1 MSRRSL
7 HILTVVVF
15 AFLPSAAIAQGEVN
29 EVLIFG
35 DVPATG
41 VFKVP
46 GEVVVNEFV
55 DLAGGVSAGTVNVRL
70 VRDEKIAWGGLV
82 SKGQPGDF
90 KVAHGDIVVV
100 HSLERLS
107 GRRQQNGKPNVVQVT
122 IINPRT
128 RPLIV
133 DLEEG
138 KVTAGDVLND
148 KDVRLGDRAF
158 RIIRT
163 DPKTVPIVGDAR
175 TILHHGDIVMV
186 RDAAVETAAMPG
198 PAQVAQA
205 SNQEVIDVP
214 ALPGNGPLLIPVSDQ
229 IITPQEDEPA
239 PADTAPVPVAANYGG
254 LAGMVG
260 QPPQPAAPEITSPQP
275 PASFVPPGATQDQD
289 LMNTDPWML
298 GKQPL
303 QTPGLPAPDTFQPG
317 SGQPSVGTEIP
328 PFNPQPGYN
337 APSSQSAYNGQP
349 SGYPAAS
356 GLPGGQNGLTPRPPA
371 GPAPAATQQSTNSSL
386 PLPSELDAV
395 VEESSNSTMWYV
407 AGLAGALFLVLGA
420 WVYGSRAM
428 ADSPQVGLDPYKRPV
443 SRRHSSTVKHPPVAD
458 GPGIAPPAERKPV
471 IKKPKAPTIKPIT
484 AATGAIAGT
493 AAAAVAS
500 FTHPEAV
507 KPTPPPAPEPK
518 PIPTPQPVIESVLE
532 PEPLPDYVPVKPP
545 VSYEPPTLPVTYHAP
560 PEPVRQSLAALQG
573 PSVPAIDPKPEP
585 EVEPVPVPNT
595 STTRILDALIN
606 NSIPVS
612 EQPVE
617 LPMHLDFFGD
627 SSGPKQLRI
636 DPAQPVLR
644 GPHTNMSAG
653 RDHRTQKTHTAAYD
667 G

>member
-1 MSRRSL
+1 
-7 HILTVVVF
+7 
-15 AFLPSAAIAQGEVN
+15 
-29 EVLIFG
+29 
-35 DVPATG
+35 
-41 VFKVP
+41 
-46 GEVVVNEFV
+46 
-55 DLAGGVSAGTVNVRL
+55 
-70 VRDEKIAWGGLV
+70 
-82 SKGQPGDF
+82 
-90 KVAHGDIVVV
+90 
-100 HSLERLS
+100 
-107 GRRQQNGKPNVVQVT
+107 
-122 IINPRT
+122 
-128 RPLIV
+128 
-133 DLEEG
+133 
-138 KVTAGDVLND
+138 
-148 KDVRLGDRAF
+148 
-158 RIIRT
+158 
-163 DPKTVPIVGDAR
+163 
-175 TILHHGDIVMV
+175 
-186 RDAAVETAAMPG
+186 
-198 PAQVAQA
+198 
-205 SNQEVIDVP
+205 
-214 ALPGNGPLLIPVSDQ
+214 
-229 IITPQEDEPA
+229 
-239 PADTAPVPVAANYGG
+239 
-254 LAGMVG
+254 
-260 QPPQPAAPEITSPQP
+260 
-275 PASFVPPGATQDQD
+275 
-289 LMNTDPWML
+289 
-298 GKQPL
+298 
-303 QTPGLPAPDTFQPG
+303 
-317 SGQPSVGTEIP
+317 
-328 PFNPQPGYN
+328 
-337 APSSQSAYNGQP
+337 
-349 SGYPAAS
+349 
-356 GLPGGQNGLTPRPPA
+356 
-371 GPAPAATQQSTNSSL
+371 
-386 PLPSELDAV
+386 
-395 VEESSNSTMWYV
+395 
-407 AGLAGALFLVLGA
+407 
-420 WVYGSRAM
+420 
-428 ADSPQVGLDPYKRPV
+428 
-443 SRRHSSTVKHPPVAD
+443 
-458 GPGIAPPAERKPV
+458 V